1 MTNPSATVTSTL
13 EPTST
18 AGGAAVTEGRLLRG
32 AAISPGVGLGRAFV
46 LACADKTA
54 VPRREITAAAAE
66 SELAR
71 FTAALDRAE
80 QELLALKK
88 TVGEKIGASES
99 DIFSAQA
106 MVLGDPAFRNQVAE
120 LVRDKHINVEAA
132 ITDVIEKFT
141 RAFDQI
147 PDAYLRERAADVRD
161 VGRRVLSAL
170 IDQLAIGIDIPDGA
184 VVFADE
190 LLPSVTARLDLGRVR
205 GLVTERGGK
214 FSHTA
219 ILARS
224 AGMPAVAGVST
235 AAAGIKTGDPVIV
248 DGVAGVV
255 FARPNK
261 AVTREYERLEREMRA
276 GKEKLRD
283 LIDQPAITLDGAAIG
298 LHANVSK
305 VADTEAALLYNADGI
320 GLYRTEFAFA
330 IRPALP
336 SEEEQFEMLD
346 RAARRFHP
354 RKLVLRLLDI
364 GADKELPYLPLP
376 PARNPSLAQR
386 GIRLLLEHPE
396 ILRTQL
402 RAFLRVSGEH
412 PVSILVP
419 VVGGVDELRRTR
431 AIIAEVK
438 AELRAEGR
446 RFDPAIPVGAMIE
459 VPSAAL
465 IAKALAAEADFFSL
479 GTNDLVQYVLA
490 ADREDVGVAPYYQPL
505 HPAVLRLIAQVA
517 EAAEATG
524 RPLTI
529 CGDMASEPLYTE
541 LLLGLGLRGLSVA
554 PGEILDVKARIR
566 GTTLAR
572 ARDLARRALELGS
585 PAEVAALSS

>member
-1 MTNPSATVTSTL
+1 MTNPTA
-13 EPTST
+13 TST
-18 AGGAAVTEGRLLRG
+18 ATPPQIEGRLARG

-46 LACADKTA
+46 LACADRTA
-54 VPRREITAAAAE
+54 VPRREISAAATE
-66 SELAR
+66 SELDR
-71 FTAALDRAE
+71 FAAALKHSE

-88 TVGEKIGASES
+88 TVGERIGASES

-106 MVLGDPAFRNQVAE
+106 MVLGDPAFRSQVAD

-132 ITDVIEKFT
+132 ITDVIERFT

-147 PDAYLRERAADVRD
+147 PDSYLRERAADVRD
-161 VGRRVLSAL
+161 VGRRLLSAL
-170 IDQLAIGIDIPDGA
+170 IDQLAVGIDIPDGA

-190 LLPSVTARLDLGRVR
+190 LLPSVTARLDLDRVR
-205 GLVTERGGK
+205 GLVTDRGGK
-214 FSHTA
+214 FSHSA

-235 AAAGIKTGDPVIV
+235 AALGIKTGDPVIV

-255 FARPNK
+255 FARPTPQVIK
-261 AVTREYERLEREMRA
+261 EYERLEREIRA
-276 GKEKLRD
+276 GKDKLRG
-283 LIDQPAITLDGAAIG
+283 LIDQPAVTLDGTPIG
-298 LHANVSK
+298 LYANVSK

-320 GLYRTEFAFA
+320 GLYRTEFSFS
-330 IRPALP
+330 IRPAAP
-336 SEEEQFEMLD
+336 TEDEQFEMLD

-354 RKLVLRLLDI
+354 RRLTLRLLDI
-364 GADKELPYLPLP
+364 GGDKELPYLPLP
-376 PARNPSLAQR
+376 PTRNPSLAQR
-386 GIRLLLEHPE
+386 GIRLLLQHPE
-396 ILRTQL
+396 ILRPQL
-402 RAFLRVSGEH
+402 RAFLRLSGEH

-419 VVGGVDELRRTR
+419 VVAGVDEIRRTR
-431 AIIAEVK
+431 AVIAEVK
-438 AELRAEGR
+438 DELRAEGR
-446 RFDPAIPVGAMIE
+446 RFDEAVPLGAMIE

-465 IAKALAAEADFFSL
+465 MARTLAAEVDFFSL

-505 HPAVLRLIAQVA
+505 HPAVLRLIATVA
-517 EAAEATG
+517 EAADATE

-529 CGDMASEPLYTE
+529 CGDMASEPIYTE

-554 PGEILDVKARIR
+554 PGEMLDVKNRIR

-572 ARDLARRALELGS
+572 ARELARRALEAGS
-585 PAEVAALSS
+585 PADVAALLDAGAADAKA